1 MPVYE
6 LINPSDPYTFVAPSI
21 EVAGACAVSLSSKYG
36 ARDLATDEQTP
47 VWFGW
52 PEWLAD
58 RGIDNAWA
66 KANAAAIADAFDSF
80 LIGKPSHREDVES
93 MLKLIPE
100 EKREQWRN
108 ERQERH
114 RSSLSQIGERAYQ
127 LAKQWRKLVPS

>member
-21 EVAGACAVSLSSKYG
+21 EVAGACAVMLSSKYG
-36 ARDLATDEQTP
+36 ARDVATDEQTP

-58 RGIDNAWA
+58 RGIDNAWT

-80 LIGKPSHREDVES
+80 LIGKAAERADVES
-93 MLKLIPE
+93 MLQLIPE
-100 EKREQWRN
+100 DKREQWRN
-108 ERQERH
+108 ERQNRH
-114 RSSLSQIGERAYQ
+114 RSSVSQIGERAYQ
-127 LAKQWRKLVPS
+127 LAKHWREVATS